1 MRLQLNWQSAGLPSR
16 RLRDRSPSGAPVHS
30 RVPYGA
36 PALIQRSTTVTQEIE
51 RKWLVKG
58 FPKGVDYLISYFIK
72 QTYLIADDNEVRIR
86 TAHPK
91 GPSPYY
97 TISPYKLTIKGP
109 GTISRKEVE
118 FELSKAQYFEAMRF
132 VEPGRIPIVK
142 NYKKYLHVDHTI
154 EISQVDFEWYY
165 AEVEFDTEEEA
176 KAYQF
181 PWPDLIIK
189 EITEDP
195 EYKMKNYWRRKNSL

>member
-1 MRLQLNWQSAGLPSR
+1 MK
-16 RLRDRSPSGAPVHS
+16 
-30 RVPYGA
+30 
-36 PALIQRSTTVTQEIE
+36 QEIE
-51 RKWLVKG
+51 RKWLLKG
-58 FPKGVDYLISYFIK
+58 FPQGEEPLVSYFIK
-72 QTYLIADDNEVRIR
+72 QTYLVADDYEVRLR
-86 TAHPK
+86 RACPK
-91 GPSPYY
+91 GGYSSYI
-97 TISPYKLTIKGP
+97 ISPYKLTIKGP

-118 FELSKAQYFEAMRF
+118 FELSEAQYFEAMRF

-142 NYKKYLHVDHTI
+142 NYKKYLYVDHTI

-189 EITEDP
+189 EITEDS
-195 EYKMKNYWRRKNSL
+195 EYKMKNYWKRKNSL